1 VVVSVVV
8 ATVVV
13 AAVVVAVVVIVV
25 VSTVVVVVVATALV
39 VVVAVVSVVVATV
52 VIVAA
57 FVAVVVSVVVA
68 TAVVVLAKT
77 EVSCNTEYTQ
87 LRTRRRTLARFEV
100 AAVGERLLSQDR
112 LIISPSL
119 NVDILARRYSMQ
131 SQTSACLI
139 TSPSSA
145 SKLVTSSTASL
156 LAARQPASPPYRIAV
171 RMDHICVCFNLR
183 SPLITC

>member
-1 VVVSVVV
+1 MVVSVVV

-13 AAVVVAVVVIVV
+13 AAVVVAVVVSVV

-39 VVVAVVSVVVATV
+39 VAVASVVVATV

-68 TAVVVLAKT
+68 TAVVVVAKT